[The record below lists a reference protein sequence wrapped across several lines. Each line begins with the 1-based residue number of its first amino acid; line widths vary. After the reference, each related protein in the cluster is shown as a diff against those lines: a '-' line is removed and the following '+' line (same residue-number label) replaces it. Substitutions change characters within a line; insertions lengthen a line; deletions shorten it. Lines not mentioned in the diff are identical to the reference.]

1 MATPILIVDKLHIGY
16 GDKVV
21 IRDLSLDIHEG
32 EFVALLGPSG
42 SGKSSILRALA
53 GFHSVMSGRIV
64 LEGKN
69 ITNAPPERRNVGMV
83 FQNYALFP
91 TMTAF
96 ENIAFALRVAKMPQ
110 SEIGRRVA
118 QIAETSGI
126 TEQLHKKPA
135 TMSGGQQQRVAIAR
149 ALVAGSKVLLFDEPL
164 SNLDAKVRVTMRRE
178 IKRLQQEFGFTA
190 VFVTH
195 DQEDA
200 LTMSDTIVVLAN
212 GGVEQIGSGRTLYR
226 EPATPFICEFI
237 GTSNELPAPL
247 GAQILGR
254 DVRGRVF
261 VRYEDVLVGKAVQAG
276 LPATVRHVEFLGA
289 HSRVDLD
296 AAGHLVSAASMGHEL
311 PEIGETVFWTIRP
324 GSAHIFGEVNR

>member
-1 MATPILIVDKLHIGY
+1 MPTPILIIDKLHIGY

-21 IRDLSLDIHEG
+21 IRDLSLEVHEG
-32 EFVALLGPSG
+32 EFVALLGASG
-42 SGKSSILRALA
+42 SGKSSVLRTLA
-53 GFHSVMSGRIV
+53 GFHPAMSGRII
-64 LEGKN
+64 LEGKD
-69 ITNAPPERRNVGMV
+69 ITNEPPERRNVGMV

-110 SEIGRRVA
+110 SEIGKRVA

-212 GGVEQIGSGRTLYR
+212 GGVEQIGDGRTLYR

-237 GTSNELPAPL
+237 GTANELPTPL
-247 GAQILGR
+247 AGQILGS
-254 DVRGRVF
+254 DVRGRIF
-261 VRYEDVLVGKAVQAG
+261 VRHEDVLVGKVIPAG

-289 HSRVDLD
+289 HSRIDLD
-296 AAGHLVSAASMGHEL
+296 TGGYFISAARMGHEL
-311 PEIGETVFWTIRP
+311 PEIGETVSWTIRP
-324 GSAHIFGEVNR
+324 GSVHIFEEADR

>member
-1 MATPILIVDKLHIGY
+1 MATPILIIDKLHIGY

-21 IRDLSLDIHEG
+21 IRDLSLEIHEG

-42 SGKSSILRALA
+42 SGKSSVLRALA

-64 LEGKN
+64 LEGKD
-69 ITNAPPERRNVGMV
+69 ITKEPAERRNVGMV

-96 ENIAFALRVAKMPQ
+96 ENIAFALRVAKIPQ
-110 SEIGRRVA
+110 GEIRRRVA
-118 QIAETSGI
+118 QIAETAGI
-126 TEQLHKKPA
+126 ADQLDKKPA

-178 IKRLQQEFGFTA
+178 IKRLQEEFGFTA

-226 EPATPFICEFI
+226 SPATPFICEFI
-237 GTSNELPAPL
+237 GAANELPTTL
-247 GAQILGR
+247 GAQILGCSF
-254 DVRGRVF
+254 RGRIF
-261 VRYEDVLVGKAVQAG
+261 VRHEDVLIGKTVEAG
-276 LPATVRHVEFLGA
+276 LPATVHDVEFLGA

-296 AAGHLVSAASMGHEL
+296 CDGYIISAAAMGDTL
-311 PEIGETVFWTIRP
+311 PEIGESVSWTIRA
-324 GSAHIFGEVNR
+324 GSAHIFEEANQ